1 MGAASTLK
9 FTFDTTVTTDRTFEL
24 KVNNDD
30 LTMALA
36 QTGSA
41 CTEDFIIIEG
51 SSSTCTLNP
60 NTNRYCGSHLNDDN
74 MAKASVSIC
83 DCTSPFEIRVITDGE
98 FDA

>member
-1 MGAASTLK
+1 
-9 FTFDTTVTTDRTFEL
+9 
-24 KVNNDD
+24 
-30 LTMALA
+30 MALA

-83 DCTSPFEIRVITDGE
+83 GKFQNGIFIEKPDQFIFAILTKRNILKFQLNRTT
-98 FDA
+98 F